1 MTPWYVNDTG
11 GMWSSSGPVAQYIV
25 VASQIL
31 RPLLCPLSTSL
42 TTSLASLRSIL
53 TLLLLLLLSD
63 SSASKLGEARPGSRN
78 ITNRFRLRT
87 IWIFIFHLEDTL
99 NIIFKMYKRLYI
111 NVDKGE
117 SRYVINKLAING
129 LKVSSFRVKSHQHTT
144 MTRYNIYKVRTL
156 QVQFTGLY
164 INIIL

>member
-1 MTPWYVNDTG
+1 MLGVVYRVTPWYVNDTE
-11 GMWSSSGPVAQYIV
+11 GMWSSSGPVTQYIV
-25 VASQIL
+25 VASPIL

-53 TLLLLLLLSD
+53 TLLLLLSD

-117 SRYVINKLAING
+117 SRYVINKLAIKG
-129 LKVSSFRVKSHQHTT
+129 
-144 MTRYNIYKVRTL
+144 
-156 QVQFTGLY
+156 
-164 INIIL
+164 